1 MRAVFPYIRT
11 QLGRL
16 CFGLTVKLVGTVV
29 ELLLP
34 WMLSVILDEFVPAE
48 DGKNIL
54 LWGGLMLFCAL
65 LCLGANVLANGMATG
80 TSRAI
85 TEKLRG
91 DLFRKVTAL
100 TCAEADRFTV
110 PSLISRLTS
119 DTYNVHQMID
129 RMQRIGVR
137 APILL
142 IGGIAV
148 TLALE
153 PVLALVLLATFPIL
167 GAVVFTVTRRGVS
180 LYGDTQKKQDGLVRR
195 AQESMTGIRVIRA
208 LSKESYE
215 NERFDAANEDVV
227 RSERRAGLLMNVT
240 NPVMNLVLN
249 FGLTAVIVVGA
260 YRVNGGQAEP
270 GTLIA
275 FLSYFTIMLNALM
288 MISRIFMLCSKGS
301 ASATRLAE
309 VLEAKAA
316 MDLFALPTEETD
328 KHIEFRGVS
337 FSYDKVRDNVTDV
350 TFSLRRGE
358 TLGIIGPT
366 GSGKST
372 VLNLLLRF
380 YDADRGEIRINGRDV
395 RAIPKAELYRMF
407 GVALQNDFLFGGTI
421 GDNVDFER
429 GLDASAI
436 RAATELAQAEFIAT
450 RKDGLDGNIA
460 MKGADLS
467 GGQKQR
473 LLLARA
479 LAAEPDI
486 LLLDDASSALDYKTD
501 ALLRKAMGKVL
512 RQTTKIIVAQ
522 RVSSIRHADQ
532 ILVLDDGKVLG
543 LGTHEELLNTC
554 ASYRDIAE
562 IQMGEV

>member
-16 CFGLTVKLVGTVV
+16 CLGLTVKLIGTVV

-34 WMLSVILDEFVPAE
+34 WMLSVIIDEFVPAE
-48 DGKNIL
+48 DGEKIL
-54 LWGGLMLFCAL
+54 LWGGLMLLCAL
-65 LCLGANVLANGMATG
+65 LCLAANVVANGMATG

-85 TEKLRG
+85 TERLRS

-142 IGGIAV
+142 LGGIAV

-153 PVLALVLLATFPIL
+153 PVLALVLLATFPLL
-167 GAVVFTVTRRGVS
+167 GAVVFTVTRRGVRM
-180 LYGDTQKKQDGLVRR
+180 YGDTQKKQDGLVRR

-208 LSKESYE
+208 LSKETYE
-215 NERFDAANEDVV
+215 NERFDRANEDVV
-227 RSERRAGLLMNVT
+227 RSERRASLLMNVT

-260 YRVNGGQAEP
+260 YRVNGGAAEA

-301 ASATRLAE
+301 ASAARLAE

-316 MDLFALPTEETD
+316 MDLYDIPPEETD
-328 KHIEFRGVS
+328 KHIEFRHVS
-337 FSYDKVRDNVTDV
+337 FSYGKVRDNVTDID
-350 TFSLRRGE
+350 FSLRHGE

-380 YDADRGEIRINGRDV
+380 YDADRGEIRIGGRDV
-395 RAIPKAELYRMF
+395 RAIPEKELHQMF
-407 GVALQNDFLFGGTI
+407 GIALQNDFLFGGTLR
-421 GDNVDFER
+421 DNIDFER
-429 GLDASAI
+429 GLDGEAI
-436 RAATELAQAEFIAT
+436 RTAAEVAQAEFIAS
-450 RKDGLDGNIA
+450 RRDGLDGTIA

-479 LAAEPDI
+479 MAADPEI

-501 ALLRKAMGKVL
+501 ALLRRAMGEKF
-512 RQTTKIIVAQ
+512 QSTTKIIVAQ
-522 RVSSIRHADQ
+522 RVSSIRHADR
-532 ILVLDDGKVLG
+532 ILVLDGGKVLG
-543 LGTHEELLNTC
+543 LGTHEELLETC